1 MNEFNVGREKNSN
14 PPSDRKSLKIDEEKL
29 VELVRR
35 YSCLWQVSSTVFKD
49 LWAKKNTWKEV
60 DSQVQNYMEVN
71 HKQFGTTICIYR
83 ANQL

>member
-1 MNEFNVGREKNSN
+1 MSSTLEEKKTLIHHQ
-14 PPSDRKSLKIDEEKL
+14 PEKSLKKDEEKL
-29 VELVRR
+29 VESVRR

-49 LWAKKNTWKEV
+49 LWAKENTWKEV